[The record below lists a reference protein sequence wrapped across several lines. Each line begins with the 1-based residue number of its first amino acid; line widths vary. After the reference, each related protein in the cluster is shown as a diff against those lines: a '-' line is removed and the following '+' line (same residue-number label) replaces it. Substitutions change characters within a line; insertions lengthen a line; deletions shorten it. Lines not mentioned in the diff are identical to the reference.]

1 MARDHRRE
9 HQARN
14 RRARERGFPSYA
26 AQRRAP
32 RRITAVPDLA
42 RLPDAARESRNDA
55 SLVVSRARRERIPVE
70 VIARQEG
77 VPMSAVRWWFPDALR
92 PTRRGR
98 TFPTRADRNL
108 RMRPLAVD
116 GTLTFVATRGSR
128 AAELAEQAFAA
139 QWDFVHGRATADDVA
154 RFRGL
159 RIAGHE
165 VETDP
170 DVLERLGYQGLFAE
184 LDEIYRDVLA

>member
-1 MARDHRRE
+1 MVRDHRRE
-9 HQARN
+9 YQARN
-14 RRARERGFPSYA
+14 QRARERGFPSYA

-32 RRITAVPDLA
+32 RRITAVAALA
-42 RLPDAARESRNDA
+42 RLPDTARDSRSAA
-55 SLVVSRARRERIPVE
+55 SLVISRARLERIPVE
-70 VIARQEG
+70 VAAGREG
-77 VPMSAVRWWFPDALR
+77 VPMSAVRWWFPEALR
-92 PTRRGR
+92 PRHGGR

-108 RMRPLAVD
+108 RMRPLVVD

-128 AAELAEQAFAA
+128 AAELAEQVFAA
-139 QWDFVHGRATADDVA
+139 QWRFVHGRATAQDVA

-159 RIAGHE
+159 RLAGRV